1 MILEPILTENSSKNR
16 DRRDVLVSFSKDF
29 EYFNLIFVCGE
40 ISSSVD
46 YDRHL
51 IFEQTPSELEV
62 M

>member
-1 MILEPILTENSSKNR
+1 MILEPILTENSLKNR
-16 DRRDVLVSFSKDF
+16 DRRDVFVSFSKDF

-51 IFEQTPSELEV
+51 I
-62 M
+62 